1 MFDMDKLYQLMER
14 GWNIGIECKGKG
26 RNYEM
31 TFEAT
36 ASKVVTDDM
45 TKEEIVDCMY
55 NHIHTVGDTLEE
67 ILDNL
72 TVSISKRDSR

>member
-1 MFDMDKLYQLMER
+1 MDKLYQLMER

-26 RNYEM
+26 RTYEM

-36 ASKVVTDDM
+36 ANKVVTDDM
-45 TKEEIVDCMY
+45 TKEEMVECMY

-67 ILDNL
+67 IVDSL
-72 TVSISKRDSR
+72 TQAINRKENK

>member
-1 MFDMDKLYQLMER
+1 MER

-26 RNYEM
+26 RTYEM

-36 ASKVVTDDM
+36 ANKVVTDDM
-45 TKEEIVDCMY
+45 TKEEMVECMY

-67 ILDNL
+67 IVDSL
-72 TVSISKRDSR
+72 TQAINRKENK